1 MSYNKQAIEDFNRDH
16 LEQYINDI
24 TTPDRRAGKNFYVC
38 PVCGSGSNPN
48 KGHDAA
54 FSYNWN
60 NGKPYCHCFSCQGDH
75 ETWDLFSLKA
85 RVEGTTNSQA
95 IENAFWEAGLPDPLR
110 EADQQQPG
118 SNTSQPPA
126 VTTHQ
131 EASAAQPPKNE
142 ADYID
147 ACHKALYAEQGAQTL
162 DYLHKRGFSDDTIKR
177 YKLGYDQDSAWP
189 LVIPYPGKLYHF
201 SRVVTG
207 SAEIPK
213 YHAKGQKPDFFTKEP
228 APGDVTFIVE
238 GQLDALSIAQAARE
252 MNLDNINALAMDT
265 SSKNNI
271 YTIKAAVFIVACD
284 NDKTGNSSRPKIIKQ
299 LNDHKRLY
307 TVAQWT
313 SDDLKDANEM
323 LEKRPDFFMYDVK
336 KNYDIAIANI
346 RKDLTKGVLERLVSD
361 IEHGNTKKAISTGF
375 SGLDDALGGGLY
387 PGLYFLGAV
396 SSIGK
401 TALLLQ
407 IADQIAKQGK
417 PVLYYSL
424 EMSEDEMV
432 ARSLSRYTG
441 ISNPFSALTVNDILY
456 SDYEKMSHD
465 EIDKLLDKVHDAKKK
480 YESDKIGDNMEI
492 VAAVG
497 NIKVSDI
504 KQRMS
509 AYNDLLGIVPV
520 VFIDYLQLIAP
531 EEEDRRATDKQI
543 VDKTV
548 LELKR
553 LSRDLNTPIIAISSI
568 NRTSYVESVTMSSF
582 KESGAIEYGS
592 DVLLGLQPAGMLKY
606 VSSNAEKKYNGNIIS
621 ECKAEEKERHLVVN
635 VLKNRNGRTGK
646 QALFNNFPTWN
657 QFSETGVTWE
667 DVPKYENDKEEHKAE
682 SEEEIFKTAYE
693 VVQGFNPDKGATIQD
708 LAGYLGMTERQ
719 IKNRIKKYG
728 YQVDENGQV
737 TQPTTK

>member
-38 PVCGSGSNPN
+38 PVCKSGSNPD

-60 NGKPYCHCFSCQGDH
+60 NGKPYCHCFACQGDH

-85 RVEGTTNSQA
+85 RLEGTTNTQA
-95 IENAFWEAGLPDPLR
+95 IENAFWEAGLPDPLK
-110 EADQQQPG
+110 EADQQQPD
-118 SNTSQPPA
+118 SETSQPPA
-126 VTTHQ
+126 VTTRQ
-131 EASAAQPPKNE
+131 EASTAQPPKNE

-162 DYLHKRGFSDDTIKR
+162 DYLHKRGFSDNTIKR

-189 LVIPYPGKLYHF
+189 LVIPYPGELYHC

-207 SAEIPK
+207 GAEIPK

-252 MNLDNINALAMDT
+252 MNLDKINALAMGT
-265 SSKNNI
+265 SSKNDL
-271 YTIKAAVFIVACD
+271 YKIKAGVFIVACD
-284 NDKTGNSSRPKIIKQ
+284 NDKTGNSSKPKIIKQ

-313 SDDLKDANEM
+313 SDNLKDANEM
-323 LEKRPDFFMYDVK
+323 LEKEPDFFMYDVK
-336 KNYDIAIANI
+336 KNYDIAIASI
-346 RKDLTKGVLERLVSD
+346 RKDLTKGTLEKLMYD
-361 IEHGNTKKAISTGF
+361 IEHGNTKRVISTGF

-401 TALLLQ
+401 TTLLLQ
-407 IADQIAKQGK
+407 IADQIAKQGI

-424 EMSEDEMV
+424 EMS
-432 ARSLSRYTG
+432 ANQLIAKSISRYTG
-441 ISNPFSALTVNDILY
+441 ISNPFSALTVNEILY
-456 SDYEKMSHD
+456 GDYKKMSHD
-465 EIDKLLDKVHDAKKK
+465 KIDMLQDAKKK
-480 YESDKIGDNMEI
+480 YENDKIGDNMEI
-492 VAAVG
+492 VADVG

-504 KQRMS
+504 KQRMNT
-509 AYNDLLGIVPV
+509 YKDLLGIVPV

-543 VDKTV
+543 VDKAV

-553 LSRDLNTPIIAISSI
+553 LSRDLDTPVIAVSSI
-568 NRTSYVESVTMSSF
+568 NRNSYFESVTMSSF

-592 DVLLGLQPAGMLKY
+592 DVLLGLQPAGMLEY
-606 VSSNAEKKYNGNIIS
+606 VSSAQEKKYNGSIIS
-621 ECKAEEKERHLVVN
+621 ECKDEKTKERHLVVN
-635 VLKNRNGRTGK
+635 VLKNRNGQTGK
-646 QALFNNFPTWN
+646 QALFNNFPTWH
-657 QFSETGVTWE
+657 QFSETGITWE
-667 DVPKYENDKEEHKAE
+667 DVPKFEKKEKKAE
-682 SEEEIFKTAYE
+682 SEEEIFKAAYE
-693 VVQGFNPDKGATIQD
+693 EVLGFYPDKGATIQD
-708 LAGYLGMTERQ
+708 LASYLGKTERQ
-719 IKNRIKKYG
+719 VKNLIKKYG
-728 YQVDENGQV
+728 YQADESGKV